1 MKYENFEN
9 TCINNIDSGDKDA
22 DGKCIP
28 TNELDLLIKN
38 NLGKL
43 IPTDYVLNGMEVDVD
58 MTTHGGI
65 YTLQTYLLD
74 MQHYIDTDIM
84 NDDGGYDNNPRE
96 TQILKGFQILLALYD
111 VMNRDVISQRK
122 QLK

>member
-1 MKYENFEN
+1 
-9 TCINNIDSGDKDA
+9 
-22 DGKCIP
+22 
-28 TNELDLLIKN
+28 
-38 NLGKL
+38 
-43 IPTDYVLNGMEVDVD
+43 MEVDVD